1 MDPLARNKAYKRRP
15 VNVVNAH
22 PLRALQGLIGVR
34 QRCPLTL
41 QALEL
46 AAFMTQDGAQR
57 MEGKDPALESL
68 HARGFDLFLPRRQR
82 VPFVFASPHSGRVYP
97 QSFMAGSRLSPL
109 GLRRSEDAFVDELFA
124 SAVTFGAPMIAAR
137 FPRAYLDANRAPGE
151 LDPAMF
157 EDALTVPVDP
167 PGARV
172 NAGLGVIP
180 RIVRDGAEIYA
191 TKLPARE
198 AEERLS
204 RLYRPYHAAL
214 ARMLEETRAKFGC
227 AVLIDCHSMPSA
239 AAIPD
244 AVLGDRYSMAASHA
258 LMRRAEHDFER
269 HGFSVARNTPY
280 AGGYST
286 HIYGRPMLG
295 HHALQIEI
303 NRSLYLDEERIQP
316 NARFDEIVRR
326 IGEVLRDL
334 TAIEPA
340 LLRPVG
346 ARAWAAE

>member
-1 MDPLARNKAYKRRP
+1 MARDGTQRTKGQDP
-15 VNVVNAH
+15 
-22 PLRALQGLIGVR
+22 
-34 QRCPLTL
+34 T
-41 QALEL
+41 
-46 AAFMTQDGAQR
+46 
-57 MEGKDPALESL
+57 LESL
-68 HARGFDLFLPRRQR
+68 HMRGFDLFLPQRQQ

-97 QSFMAGSRLSPL
+97 RSFAAASRLSAI

-124 SAVTFGAPMIAAR
+124 SAVSFGAPMIAAR

-157 EDALTVPVDP
+157 DEALAVPIDS
-167 PGARV
+167 PGPRV

-180 RIVRDGAEIYA
+180 RVVRDGAEIYSE
-191 TKLPARE
+191 KLPAWE

-214 ARMLEETRAKFGC
+214 ARMLEETRARFGC

-244 AVLGDRYSMAASHA
+244 AVLGDRYGMSASHA

-269 HGFSVARNTPY
+269 HGFNVARNTPY

-303 NRSLYLDEERIQP
+303 NRALYLDEERIQP
-316 NARFDEIVRR
+316 NARFGDLANR
-326 IGEVLRDL
+326 ISDVLRDL
-334 TAIEPA
+334 TSIEPA
-340 LLRPVG
+340 LLRP
-346 ARAWAAE
+346 ASPRAWAAE